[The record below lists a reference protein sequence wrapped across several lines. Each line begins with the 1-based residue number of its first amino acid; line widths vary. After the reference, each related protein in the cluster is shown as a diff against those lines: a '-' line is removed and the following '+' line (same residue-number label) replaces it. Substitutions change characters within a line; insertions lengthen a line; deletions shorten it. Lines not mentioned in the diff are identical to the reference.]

1 MNRFWFCKDLETG
14 KVAYA
19 SSAPKMRKFRMEHPM
34 AVIEEVEYNYKT
46 ELMTILE
53 TAYRMGY
60 EDGKATNS

>member
-1 MNRFWFCKDLETG
+1 MNKFWLCKDLETG
-14 KVAYA
+14 KVAYLP
-19 SSAPKMRKFRMEHPM
+19 SAPKMRKFRTEHPM

-46 ELMTILE
+46 ELMAILE